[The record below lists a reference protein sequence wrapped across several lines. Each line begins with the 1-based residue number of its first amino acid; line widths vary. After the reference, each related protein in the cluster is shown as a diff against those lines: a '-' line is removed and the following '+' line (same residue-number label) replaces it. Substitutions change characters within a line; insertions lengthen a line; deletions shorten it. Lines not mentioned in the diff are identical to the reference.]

1 MVGRM
6 YQANDINYAINGRPI
21 LRDVSFSAQAGEVTI
36 IIGPNGSGKSTL
48 LKALTG
54 EIATSGAIA
63 INGNDLARLK
73 PWEAASMRA
82 VLPQASVLTFPF
94 LVREVIR
101 LGLSEGYSGSA
112 IANRRLTEQALAA
125 VDLAGFAGRYYNDLS
140 GGEQQRVQ
148 LARVLC
154 QVWEPVVDNTPRYL
168 LLDEPISSLDIRHQ
182 LQIMEIV
189 RSYADRGGAVIAVL
203 HDLNLALMYADRLA
217 VMANGEMV
225 AQDRADLVLTDQL
238 LETVFGC
245 PLRINHRPSMHQPF
259 VLPQSV
265 RD

>member
-1 MVGRM
+1 VVRQM
-6 YQANDINYAINGRPI
+6 YQAHDINYAINGRPI
-21 LRDVSFSAQAGEVTI
+21 LRGVSFSASAGEVTI

-54 EIATSGAIA
+54 EISTSGSIA

-112 IANRRLTEQALAA
+112 IAGRRLTEQALAA

-154 QVWEPVVDNTPRYL
+154 QVWEPVVDNAPRYL

-182 LQIMEIV
+182 LQIMDIA
-189 RSYADRGGAVIAVL
+189 RNYADRGGAVIAIL

-217 VMANGEMV
+217 VMSNGEMV
-225 AQDRADLVLTDQL
+225 AQDRTDLVLTDHL

-245 PLRINHRPSMHQPF
+245 PLRINHNPAAQQPF
-259 VLPQSV
+259 VLPQSA
-265 RD
+265 RG